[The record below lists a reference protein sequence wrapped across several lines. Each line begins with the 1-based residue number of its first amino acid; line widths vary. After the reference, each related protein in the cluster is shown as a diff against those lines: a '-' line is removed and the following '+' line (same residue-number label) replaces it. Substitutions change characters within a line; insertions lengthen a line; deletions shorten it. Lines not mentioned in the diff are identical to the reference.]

1 VYILRA
7 RRGPS
12 IQIFSSSHQSVVLP
26 SSFPSRHQRVIGV
39 GREGSSKP
47 TSLVYLHEI
56 GVYQVFRDRRRD
68 FSLFVFFHHVN
79 FIVIADLLPLLFIVL
94 VQTTPL

>member
-1 VYILRA
+1 
-7 RRGPS
+7 
-12 IQIFSSSHQSVVLP
+12 
-26 SSFPSRHQRVIGV
+26 
-39 GREGSSKP
+39 
-47 TSLVYLHEI
+47 VYLHEI